1 MSSSNYEEGTPEYE
15 AYEAGVAAER
25 ARLRKVLE
33 KYHKTF
39 CGGELSEHDCD
50 KTMQI
55 RYLYDF
61 VVETRSL
68 K

>member
-1 MSSSNYEEGTPEYE
+1 MANPYEEGTSDFL
-15 AYEAGVAAER
+15 AYEAGIEAER

-39 CGGELSEHDCD
+39 CSGDLSDHACD

>member
-1 MSSSNYEEGTPEYE
+1 MANAYEEGTPEHL
-15 AYEAGVAAER
+15 AFEAGVEDER
-25 ARLRKVLE
+25 IRLRKVLE

-39 CGGELSEHDCD
+39 CSGDLSDHACD